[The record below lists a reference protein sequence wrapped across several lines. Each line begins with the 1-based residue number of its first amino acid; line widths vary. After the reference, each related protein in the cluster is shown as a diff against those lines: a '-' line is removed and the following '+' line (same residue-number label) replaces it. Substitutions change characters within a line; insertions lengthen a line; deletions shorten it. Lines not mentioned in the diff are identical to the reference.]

1 MERILIVDDN
11 NDICLL
17 LERFLTKQGYKTA
30 SALRGEDGLAL
41 VRKDSVDLV
50 ICDFKLPDIDG
61 LEMLRR
67 IKVISPKTAVII
79 ITGYSDVRIAVQA
92 VKHGAYDYVTK
103 PLYPDEILYT
113 IKSALERRLQS
124 ISQPIGAATGQTT
137 VPTAE
142 RQTIVKSAKAGTLA
156 PDGKRFI
163 FGKSRAAEQLQK
175 HVELIAPTNMSVIIT
190 GETGTGKEFVANAIH
205 LRSKRA
211 DKSFVAIDC
220 GALSKDLAGSELFG
234 HIKGAFTG
242 ALADKAGSFEFAN
255 GGTLFLDEVGNLSY
269 DNQIRLLRVLQE
281 RKIRRVGSN
290 QDIPV
295 DVRIVCATN
304 EELRDA
310 VRQGRFREDLFHRI
324 DEFRVELPPLRE
336 RRADIMIFA
345 EHFLEL
351 ANTQLEKEIISFD
364 EDVKEKLRDYY
375 WHGNLRELQNVIKRA
390 VLLTQSDYISVD
402 SLPNEIVYPTYF
414 SAADS
419 IAMNQVQV
427 YPDILRPGTTVISQP
442 ANNLK
447 SVSENA
453 ERAAIL
459 KVLEKTGY
467 NKTKA
472 AEVLNID
479 RKTLYNKL
487 KAYDIHL

>member
-1 MERILIVDDN
+1 MEKILIIDDN

-17 LERFLTKQGYKTA
+17 LERFLSKQGYKTA
-30 SALRGEDGLAL
+30 SVQRGDDGLVL
-41 VRKDSVDLV
+41 LRKEAFELV

-67 IKVISPKTAVII
+67 IKVMHPTTAVII
-79 ITGYSDVRIAVQA
+79 ITGYSDVRMAVQT

-113 IKSALERRLQS
+113 IKAALERRAQS
-124 ISQPIGAATGQTT
+124 LNQA
-137 VPTAE
+137 
-142 RQTIVKSAKAGTLA
+142 KSATSPNGSATATKTSGARTAPAKTALA

-175 HVELIAPTNMSVIIT
+175 HIDLIAPTDMSVIIT

-205 LRSKRA
+205 LKSKRA
-211 DKSFVAIDC
+211 DKPFVAIDC
-220 GALSKDLAGSELFG
+220 GALSKELAGSELFG
-234 HIKGAFTG
+234 HIKGSFTG
-242 ALADKAGSFEFAN
+242 AMSDKAGSFEYAN
-255 GGTLFLDEVGNLSY
+255 GGTIFLDEIGNLSY
-269 DNQIRLLRVLQE
+269 DNQIKLLRVLQE
-281 RKIRRVGSN
+281 RKIRRIGSN
-290 QDIPV
+290 QDISV
-295 DVRIVCATN
+295 DVRIIVATN
-304 EELRDA
+304 EDLREA
-310 VRQGRFREDLFHRI
+310 VRQGKFREDIYHRI
-324 DEFRVELPPLRE
+324 AEFEMHLSPLRE
-336 RRADIMIFA
+336 RKSDIMIFA
-345 EHFLEL
+345 DHFLEV
-351 ANTQLEKEIISFD
+351 ANQQLEKDILGFE
-364 EDVKEKLRDYY
+364 EEAKEKLKDYY
-375 WHGNLRELQNVIKRA
+375 WHGNLRELQNVVKRA
-390 VLLTQSDYISVD
+390 VLLTPGDYIEADV
-402 SLPNEIVYPTYF
+402 LPQEIISPQYF
-414 SAADS
+414 SPEETVPANIQINYDPA
-419 IAMNQVQV
+419 
-427 YPDILRPGTTVISQP
+427 RPGIPVFTQSGG
-442 ANNLK
+442 NLK

>member
-11 NDICLL
+11 TDICLL
-17 LERFLTKQGYKTA
+17 LERFLSKQGYKTA
-30 SALRGEDGLAL
+30 SVQRGEDGLNL
-41 VRKDSVDLV
+41 LRKDSFELV

-67 IKVISPKTAVII
+67 IKILDSSTAVII
-79 ITGYSDVRIAVQA
+79 ITGYSDVRMAVQT

-113 IKSALERRLQS
+113 IKSALNRRTQS
-124 ISQPIGAATGQTT
+124 LNVTAVSEEDEEAPVVTPVKPVVNRTAKSSTVITGG
-137 VPTAE
+137 
-142 RQTIVKSAKAGTLA
+142 R
-156 PDGKRFI
+156 RFI
-163 FGKSRAAEQLQK
+163 FGKSRAAEMLQK
-175 HVELIAPTNMSVIIT
+175 HIDLIAPTNMSVIIT

-205 LRSKRA
+205 QKSKRA
-211 DKSFVAIDC
+211 DKPFVAIDC
-220 GALSKDLAGSELFG
+220 GALSKELAGSELFG
-234 HIKGAFTG
+234 HIKGSFTG
-242 ALADKAGSFEFAN
+242 AMADKVGSFEVAN
-255 GGTLFLDEVGNLSY
+255 GGTLFLDEIGNLSY
-269 DNQIRLLRVLQE
+269 ENQIKLLRVLQE
-281 RKIRRVGSN
+281 RRIRRIGSN
-290 QDIPV
+290 TDIVV
-295 DVRIVCATN
+295 DVRILVATN
-304 EELRDA
+304 EDLRDA
-310 VRQGRFREDLFHRI
+310 VRQGRFREDIFHRL
-324 DEFRVELPPLRE
+324 DEFRIDLVPLRE
-336 RRADIMIFA
+336 RKADVLIFA

-351 ANTQLEKEIISFD
+351 ANNQLEKNVIGFD
-364 EDVKEKLRDYY
+364 EEVKEKLKEYY

-390 VLLTQSDYISVD
+390 VLLTQGDTVTLECLPFEIISPAYLAEDTSSPV
-402 SLPNEIVYPTYF
+402 
-414 SAADS
+414 SA
-419 IAMNQVQV
+419 
-427 YPDILRPGTTVISQP
+427 TVP

-453 ERAAIL
+453 ERAAII